1 MQTLTIDPPVP
12 FLVPPDAPIQ
22 IILVG
27 AGGTGSHILQ
37 SLARLA
43 AHVGAA
49 GGPGLEIVVLDGD
62 AVEAKN
68 VGRQLFSRADV
79 GLNKAQALAT
89 RFSAV
94 FGLAMLAVPAMATP
108 AILADLARRRPR
120 AVYPILVGAV
130 DTAAARRVLHD
141 ALVAGQA
148 RLWLDCGN
156 EADSGQVCVGSAT
169 TPAQLAGCLAL
180 AGVCA
185 ALPAPSLLY
194 PNLITPPKQPKRGDC
209 AAAVAANVQDLMT
222 NQAVA
227 AVAAQ
232 YLYTIVVRRRLT
244 TFDTCIALSGL
255 AMRSQPITAARIA
268 EATGLDAATLTTAPM
283 PKQKGRAA

>member
-1 MQTLTIDPPVP
+1 VP
-12 FLVPPDAPIQ
+12 FLVPPDLPIQ
-22 IILVG
+22 LILVG

-43 AHVGAA
+43 AHVRHQA
-49 GGPGLEIVVLDGD
+49 GPPLDIVVVDGD
-62 AVEAKN
+62 TVESKN

-79 GLNKAQALAT
+79 GVNKAQALAE

-94 FGLAMLAVPAMATP
+94 FGLAITAIPQMADGAVLAE
-108 AILADLARRRPR
+108 LQRSRPGR
-120 AVYPILVGAV
+120 TYPILVGAV
-130 DTAAARRVLHD
+130 DTPEARLIMHT
-141 ALVAGQA
+141 ALKAGLA

-156 EADSGQVCVGSAT
+156 EADNGQVCVGTAT
-169 TPAQLAGCLAL
+169 EPTQLAGCLGL
-180 AGVCA
+180 KGICS

-194 PNLITPPKQPKRGDC
+194 PNLITPRKKPRRGDC
-209 AAAVAANVQDLMT
+209 AQAVEDNVQDLMT

-232 YLYTIVVRRRLT
+232 YLYNLVVRRRLT
-244 TFDTCIALSGL
+244 TFDTALALSGL
-255 AMRSQPITAARIA
+255 AMRSQPITAARLA
-268 EATGLDAATLTTAPM
+268 EATGIATTVLTAT